1 MGMEA
6 LQQMILQRPQLI
18 GYGIGQA
25 RDEAQE
31 RRLFEMQRSGQ
42 LVEGILQAIG
52 LAVEQQRFNE
62 QMAEGK
68 RQFNVQEGIQPQMGR
83 VGMGGIGAYQP
94 PGYRAQEAERAAEV
108 HGWNRAVEGSPE
120 VQEAARNA
128 RILETLGL
136 DLRNQGMRQDLGFN
150 EATEAARRA
159 LVYRQAEGA
168 GIQNEAG
175 RQGLRQ
181 NEQMFPLQFRG
192 AQLGNQAAEQ
202 GLERGALDI
211 EAAKAQ
217 QDWLKRFQAVPD
229 DASRFE
235 MIGQD
240 PDAWLQLQLTGMEV
254 SGRQAAAD
262 AKIVPPQDYAVEE
275 LTKAFQKYNQL
286 ATVGAEGLV
295 SIQSTQQEKAREMGA
310 SLMGLMN
317 QIRSGALAPL
327 PGESKEAFLGRALS
341 MLGRGATPTV
351 GVPGSNAAGEDL
363 TAPPR

>member
-68 RQFNVQEGIQPQMGR
+68 RQFNIQEGIQPGMGR
-83 VGMGGIGAYQP
+83 V
-94 PGYRAQEAERAAEV
+94 GYRAQEAERAAEV

-120 VQEAARNA
+120 VQEAARTA
-128 RILETLGL
+128 RLLETLGM
-136 DLRNQGMRQDLGFN
+136 DLRNQGAQQDLAFGA
-150 EATEAARRA
+150 ATMAPRVA
-159 LVYRQAEGA
+159 LAQRQAEGA

-192 AQLGNQAAEQ
+192 AQLGIRSAEQ

-211 EAAKAQ
+211 DAAKAQ
-217 QDWLKRFQAVPD
+217 QDWLKRFQAAPD

-240 PDAWLQLQLTGMEV
+240 PDSWLQLQLTGMEV

-295 SIQSTQQEKAREMGA
+295 SIVPTQQEKAREMGA

-341 MLGRGATPTV
+341 MLGQGATPTV

-363 TAPPR
+363 TVPPR